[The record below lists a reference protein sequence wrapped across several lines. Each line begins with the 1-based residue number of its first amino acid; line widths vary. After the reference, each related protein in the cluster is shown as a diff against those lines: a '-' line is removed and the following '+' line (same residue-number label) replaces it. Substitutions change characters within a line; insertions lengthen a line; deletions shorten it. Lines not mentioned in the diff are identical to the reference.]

1 MYHCLV
7 IKCQGIGLKMFWL
20 IFFPWRLA
28 INIFWL
34 ILASWLPLRTFH
46 PWGPVR
52 GFNLFRW
59 KTWLECNCCVLAF
72 PFDGVVDINFQKCQT
87 EHLRGNSAPR
97 FCIKPPCFFVS
108 HYAMSRSKA
117 SWLPNPSKLLFCW
130 VLCNAICMQPNRFWS
145 CESSLLC
152 WRHLEMLQRLGV
164 SCDALARIH
173 LGGKWPT
180 VSPVQ
185 RGLQLRPRR
194 RSGRKISY
202 NSTIS
207 WWTKV
212 IKKLETKT
220 IIMATMTK
228 MTPGRCRCAS
238 PGIAT

>member
-1 MYHCLV
+1 M
-7 IKCQGIGLKMFWL
+7 GL
-20 IFFPWRLA
+20 
-28 INIFWL
+28 L
-34 ILASWLPLRTFH
+34 ILISRNVKLNILEVIQRLVFASCHR
-46 PWGPVR
+46 VS
-52 GFNLFRW
+52 
-59 KTWLECNCCVLAF
+59 AF
-72 PFDGVVDINFQKCQT
+72 
-87 EHLRGNSAPR
+87 
-97 FCIKPPCFFVS
+97 FFVS
-108 HYAMSRSKA
+108 HYAMSRSKE

-228 MTPGRCRCAS
+228 MTPRQALQRKLRCMVSFTKSFINWEFSEKCKC
-238 PGIAT
+238 IAWDLLCLVGHVIWRK

>member
-1 MYHCLV
+1 M
-7 IKCQGIGLKMFWL
+7 GL
-20 IFFPWRLA
+20 
-28 INIFWL
+28 L
-34 ILASWLPLRTFH
+34 ILISRNVKLNILEVIQRLVFASCHR
-46 PWGPVR
+46 VS
-52 GFNLFRW
+52 
-59 KTWLECNCCVLAF
+59 AF
-72 PFDGVVDINFQKCQT
+72 
-87 EHLRGNSAPR
+87 
-97 FCIKPPCFFVS
+97 FFVS
-108 HYAMSRSKA
+108 HYEMSRSKA

-212 IKKLETKT
+212 IQKLETKT
-220 IIMATMTK
+220 IIFWK
-228 MTPGRCRCAS
+228 MQMHCLRS
-238 PGIAT
+238 PLFGWTCDLEKIMWHERPVVIFFSLLLTVCCFQL

>member
-1 MYHCLV
+1 M
-7 IKCQGIGLKMFWL
+7 GL
-20 IFFPWRLA
+20 
-28 INIFWL
+28 L
-34 ILASWLPLRTFH
+34 ILISRNVKLNILEVIQRLVFASCHR
-46 PWGPVR
+46 VS
-52 GFNLFRW
+52 
-59 KTWLECNCCVLAF
+59 AF
-72 PFDGVVDINFQKCQT
+72 
-87 EHLRGNSAPR
+87 
-97 FCIKPPCFFVS
+97 FFVS

-207 WWTKV
+207 WWTKE
-212 IKKLETKT
+212 IQKLETKT